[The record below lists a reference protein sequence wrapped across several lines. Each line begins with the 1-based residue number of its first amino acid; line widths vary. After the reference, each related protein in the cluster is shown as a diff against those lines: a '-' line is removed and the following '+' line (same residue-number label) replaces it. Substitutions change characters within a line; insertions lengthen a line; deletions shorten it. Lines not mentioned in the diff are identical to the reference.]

1 MIDAPL
7 IFTSQS
13 ARASNDRPIRKLITK
28 ELTAKKDSIYI
39 FGGNPGGADHDRFD
53 DFWRLEMKNEE
64 DLEIRIKR
72 ILEHC
77 CFYTKLAQDPTQ
89 ACLFLRGSS
98 LGVDIFDLLENI

>member
-1 MIDAPL
+1 
-7 IFTSQS
+7 
-13 ARASNDRPIRKLITK
+13 
-28 ELTAKKDSIYI
+28 
-39 FGGNPGGADHDRFD
+39 
-53 DFWRLEMKNEE
+53 MKNEE

>member
-1 MIDAPL
+1 MTRFDIHQP
-7 IFTSQS
+7 IS
-13 ARASNDRPIRKLITK
+13 ARFKRPTNQKVNYK
-28 ELTAKKDSIYI
+28 ETNRLEKDSIYI

-64 DLEIRIKR
+64 DLEIRVKR

-77 CFYTKLAQDPTQ
+77 CFYTKLTQDPTQ

-98 LGVDIFDLLENI
+98 YGVDIFVLLERI